1 MAMPGDTP
9 GAAALLRPVPAAAQS
24 STRPALA
31 GPIRLGGEAG
41 STLQLR
47 IGHASRGAGKLNE
60 DFYGIANPGAAAIAA
75 RGLALAVA
83 DGVSGDGGA
92 RTAAEATVRSLLDD
106 YYDTPEQWNIGRALD
121 KVLRAINDWLV
132 GENLRRPDGEGLVS
146 TLSTLLFKDAH
157 YYLAHVGDSRVY
169 RRRKTVLKQLTTD
182 HTWPR
187 RDMRHV
193 LRRAVGLDTH
203 LIAQYGDGELQEGDT
218 FLIASDGV
226 WEVLGERALHEALEP
241 GVDPQA
247 GADRLVQHSID
258 RQLQYMGRN
267 DATAVIVRVEPVG
280 G

>member
-9 GAAALLRPVPAAAQS
+9 GAAALLRAVPTAAQS
-24 STRPALA
+24 STRLALV
-31 GPIRLGGEAG
+31 GPIRLGGEVG

-92 RTAAEATVRSLLDD
+92 RTAAETTVRSLLDD

-157 YYLAHVGDSRVY
+157 YYLAHVGDTRVY

-203 LIAQYGDGELQEGDT
+203 LIVQYGDGELQVGDT

-267 DATAVIVRVEPVG
+267 DATAVIVRVETAT
-280 G
+280 